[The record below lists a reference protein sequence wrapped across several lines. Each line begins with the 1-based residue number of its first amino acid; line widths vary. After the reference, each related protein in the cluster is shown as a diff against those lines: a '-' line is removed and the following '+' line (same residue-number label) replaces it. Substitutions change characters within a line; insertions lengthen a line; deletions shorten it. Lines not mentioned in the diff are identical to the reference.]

1 MQNMSERQH
10 ARRPNARPA
19 APGMTSCASVL
30 LALLLTL
37 PGCYQFQSTVKPS
50 EGHINAPPAAAK
62 PAPAAEIPQPAR
74 VPVLVPPPAPQA
86 KPQTYSVVVNE
97 VPVKELLLA
106 LARDTKQNID
116 IHPGLSGLVSLN
128 AINETLPAI
137 LERASRQVNM
147 RYRTEG
153 NTIIVSP
160 DMAYVKTYRVNYVN
174 MNRDATST
182 IGVSGEIGSTSSSGG
197 SGGSGASGSSG
208 ATSGSNTI
216 VRTSSSNHFW
226 DQLRDNIR
234 AILNSTRLQTL
245 SADARAERRELIK
258 QEQELRVRQ
267 IEAASKAGQGAPNL
281 ASAAIGPAGNTPQ
294 QATLLPDDVVV
305 NAVSGTITV
314 NATDAQHQLVQKH
327 LDSVVSA
334 IQRQVLIEAT
344 IVEVVL
350 SDNFQAGIDWR
361 RLPISGG
368 LSITQTLLGGFAGA
382 VTGSGGTAGN
392 AMTVAYTN
400 PTTNLGNI
408 SGTVKLLEEFGDS
421 RVLSS
426 PKLMAMNNQTALLKV
441 VDNLVYFEIQAQTN
455 TTQGVAT
462 TSFNSQPKF
471 VSVGVVMGVTPQINE
486 DGRVLLN
493 VRPTVTRL
501 NTAQPF
507 VNDPNPS
514 LCDAARV
521 TCVANPVPQ
530 IQVREMESVLQVVS
544 GQTVILGGLMQD
556 NISTSREQLPGADRL
571 GSAGDLFRFRDQ
583 RTRKSEL
590 VIFLRPTVVA
600 NPSLANDELRFFQRF
615 LPQTD
620 AASKPAAN
628 AATP

>member
-1 MQNMSERQH
+1 
-10 ARRPNARPA
+10 
-19 APGMTSCASVL
+19 MTCRATAL
-30 LALLLTL
+30 FALLLTL
-37 PGCYQFQSTVKPS
+37 PGCYQFQSKVKPS
-50 EGHINAPPAAAK
+50 EGHISAPPASAK
-62 PAPAAEIPQPAR
+62 PAAAADIPQPAR
-74 VPVLVPPPAPQA
+74 AAVLVPPPAPQVKA
-86 KPQTYSVVVNE
+86 QTYSVVVNE

-137 LERASRQVNM
+137 LERVSKQVNM

-174 MNRDATST
+174 MTRDTTSS
-182 IGVSGEIGSTSSSGG
+182 IGVSGEISTSSGSSGGG
-197 SGGSGASGSSG
+197 SGGSSGGGSG
-208 ATSGSNTI
+208 GSAGSTTT
-216 VRTSSSNHFW
+216 VRSSSVNNFW

-281 ASAAIGPAGNTPQ
+281 ASAAIGPATTPQ

-327 LDSVVSA
+327 LDSVTSA

-350 SDNFQAGIDWR
+350 SNSFQAGIDWS

-368 LSITQTLLGGFAGA
+368 LSITQTLLRGFSGA
-382 VTGSGGTAGN
+382 VTGAGGTSGN

-462 TSFNSQPKF
+462 TSFNSLPKF

-514 LCDAARV
+514 LCDAAR
-521 TCVANPVPQ
+521 TNCVANPVPQ

-556 NISTSREQLPGADRL
+556 NISASKEQLPGADNL
-571 GSAGDLFRFRDQ
+571 GSVGDLFRFRDQ

-590 VIFLRPTVVA
+590 VIFLKPTVVT
-600 NPSLANDELRFFQRF
+600 NPSLANEELQFFQRF
-615 LPQTD
+615 LPQNNAAAQP
-620 AASKPAAN
+620 AASAAKP
-628 AATP
+628 